1 MPAPQVR
8 TQSVPLGDTCRD
20 LRYAVGAG
28 SCCQPL
34 LVRWNIGVLP
44 AARNCIHVV
53 PPITAASRSTSTI
66 AGPSSTRIIEVFS
79 GLESNK
85 LGCIEGNPR
94 YPDISDKH
102 APSFSHIAD
111 PHVAHRLSVPRRGS
125 ARRLLVT
132 IRIPKHPNEC
142 RCAAV
147 REL

>member
-8 TQSVPLGDTCRD
+8 TQIVPLGDTCRG
-20 LRYAVGAG
+20 LRYAGGAG

-34 LVRWNIGVLP
+34 FVRWNIGVLP
-44 AARNCIHVV
+44 AARTCIHVV

-66 AGPSSTRIIEVFS
+66 AGASSTRIIEVFS

-111 PHVAHRLSVPRRGS
+111 PDVALALSVPLRVS
-125 ARRLLVT
+125 SRRLHVP
-132 IRIPKHPNEC
+132 IPIQK
-142 RCAAV
+142 
-147 REL
+147 